1 MEQPVRPAHYK
12 SPCPHLEESNH
23 QTEVRT
29 EMSKIREEGI
39 IKEDSVTDTHKV
51 INEAEKRISDRKRN
65 EVLRLLEKNKITNF
79 YSPEDQIKKDL
90 AKAKEEEKND

>member
-1 MEQPVRPAHYK
+1 MEK
-12 SPCPHLEESNH
+12 SFEQEKEELSLGMKESNH

-51 INEAEKRISDRKRN
+51 INEAEKRISDRKKN

-79 YSPEDQIKKDL
+79 YSPEDQIKLNL
-90 AKAKEEEKND
+90 AKAKEKEKND

>member
-1 MEQPVRPAHYK
+1 MEK
-12 SPCPHLEESNH
+12 SFEQEKEELALGMKESNH

-51 INEAEKRISDRKRN
+51 INEAEKRISDRKKN
-65 EVLRLLEKNKITNF
+65 EVVRLLEKNKITNF
-79 YSPEDQIKKDL
+79 YSPEDQIKLNL
-90 AKAKEEEKND
+90 AKAKEKEKND

>member
-1 MEQPVRPAHYK
+1 MEK
-12 SPCPHLEESNH
+12 SFEQEKEELALGMKESNH

-39 IKEDSVTDTHKV
+39 IKEDSVTDTLKV
-51 INEAEKRISDRKRN
+51 INEAEKRISDRKKN

-79 YSPEDQIKKDL
+79 YSPEDQIKLNL
-90 AKAKEEEKND
+90 AKAKEKEKND

>member
-1 MEQPVRPAHYK
+1 MEK
-12 SPCPHLEESNH
+12 SFEQEKEELALGMKESNH

-51 INEAEKRISDRKRN
+51 INEAEKRISDRKKN

-79 YSPEDQIKKDL
+79 YSPEDQIKLNL
-90 AKAKEEEKND
+90 AKAKEKEKND

>member
-1 MEQPVRPAHYK
+1 MEELALGMK
-12 SPCPHLEESNH
+12 ESNH

-51 INEAEKRISDRKRN
+51 INEAEKRISDRKKN

-79 YSPEDQIKKDL
+79 YSPEDQIKL
-90 AKAKEEEKND
+90 NLVKAIEKEKND